1 MCESISSTFCIA
13 CFLAASSSFPP
24 SIYASLPF
32 WCVKYS
38 RLSNPF
44 WKMYKIHQ
52 HQNPTNLTWVGWC
65 NPLRIRNQCWILN
78 EKSIIVCLQLFFVY
92 SFDQPEGVFY
102 RRYTVKRYLKK
113 KTLKTRCYNRSK
125 TQKKNYRGC
134 NFCKWDTCL
143 TSADAASGFV
153 NAVSADK
160 ARLPRNGGL
169 VLDPTKNTNK
179 KPKKKHLGL
188 VKSPILMVFYQLCW
202 ENSTENSRR
211 GGEVVKV
218 FFSTR
223 GVMKY
228 DQTKQ
233 CTAFGEQITEKLQ

>member
-1 MCESISSTFCIA
+1 MRVRCTIAEANISLTQTCMCESISSTFCIA

-113 KTLKTRCYNRSK
+113 NI
-125 TQKKNYRGC
+125 
-134 NFCKWDTCL
+134 
-143 TSADAASGFV
+143 
-153 NAVSADK
+153 
-160 ARLPRNGGL
+160 
-169 VLDPTKNTNK
+169 KNTLLQPLK
-179 KPKKKHLGL
+179 DPEK
-188 VKSPILMVFYQLCW
+188 ILQGMQL
-202 ENSTENSRR
+202 
-211 GGEVVKV
+211 
-218 FFSTR
+218 
-223 GVMKY
+223 
-228 DQTKQ
+228 
-233 CTAFGEQITEKLQ
+233 LQMRYLSNFRWCRLRLR